1 MTPERKYA
9 ISKGAT
15 VLVTGANGFIGS
27 HVCNELLQLGFNV
40 RGTVRDVDQCAWLPK
55 TLESRKPKGEFMLA
69 SLPDMEK
76 NGAFDSLVE
85 GVSAVVHVASPV
97 SFSPNPESVIPSS
110 IAAAMKALKAANKS
124 PSVKRFVFTSS
135 SVAAVLPKPNKRGIE
150 VTADSWN
157 THSVEIAW
165 REAPYHPQRAW
176 HVYAASKVEAETAV
190 WGFHYE
196 NIRRRYDLVVNTG
209 QPVRPRDVVV
219 IRPFTN
225 DSSVLPGTNF
235 GKPLD
240 VVNQGHPSTSSF
252 VESLWDGTHLDRLA
266 SIPPQYFV
274 DVRDTARLHV
284 AAAVLPNVR
293 NERIFAW
300 AEPFNFDRI
309 LDILR
314 TQFPGKSFA
323 DNFHNYEEL
332 STAAELQSR
341 AVELLGQ
348 LGRDGFVP
356 LRQSVLLNVGDSS
369 VFGP

>member
-9 ISKGAT
+9 IHKGST

-40 RGTVRDVDQCAWLPK
+40 RGT
-55 TLESRKPKGEFMLA
+55 
-69 SLPDMEK
+69 LPDMEK

-85 GVSAVVHVASPV
+85 DVSAVIHVASPV

-110 IAAAMKALKAANKS
+110 IAVALNALKAANKS

-135 SVAAVLPKPNKRGIE
+135 SVAAALPKPNKGGIE
-150 VTADSWN
+150 VTSDSWN

-190 WGFHYE
+190 WRFHYE
-196 NIRRRYDLVVNTG
+196 NIRRRYDLVVNT
-209 QPVRPRDVVV
+209 
-219 IRPFTN
+219 
-225 DSSVLPGTNF
+225 VLPDTNF

-252 VESLWDGTHLDRLA
+252 VESLWNGTHFDRLA
-266 SIPPQYFV
+266 SIPPHYFV
-274 DVRDTARLHV
+274 DVQDNARLHV
-284 AAAVLPNVR
+284 AAAVLLNVQ

-300 AEPFNFDRI
+300 AEPFNFDII
-309 LDILR
+309 LDISR
-314 TQFPGKSFA
+314 AQCPGKKFA

-332 STAAELQSR
+332 STAVGPQSR
-341 AVELLGQ
+341 AAELLGQ

-356 LRQSVLLNVGDSS
+356 LKKSVLLNVGDSS

>member
-9 ISKGAT
+9 IPKGST

-85 GVSAVVHVASPV
+85 GVSAVVHVASPIL
-97 SFSPNPESVIPSS
+97 FSPNPENVIPSS
-110 IAAAMKALKAANKS
+110 IAVALNALKAANKS

-135 SVAAVLPKPNKRGIE
+135 SVAAALPKPNKRGIQ
-150 VTADSWN
+150 VTDDSWN

-190 WGFHYE
+190 WRFHYE
-196 NIRRRYDLVVNTG
+196 NIRRRYDLVVNT
-209 QPVRPRDVVV
+209 
-219 IRPFTN
+219 
-225 DSSVLPGTNF
+225 VLPGTNF

-252 VESLWDGTHLDRLA
+252 VESLWNGTHFDRLA

-274 DVRDTARLHV
+274 DVQDTARLHV
-284 AAAVLPNVR
+284 AAAVLPNVQ

-300 AEPFNFDRI
+300 AEPFNFDTI

-314 TQFPGKSFA
+314 TQFPGKKFA

-332 STAAELQSR
+332 STAVEPLSR
-341 AVELLGQ
+341 AAELLGQ

-356 LRQSVLLNVGDSS
+356 LKQSVLLNVGDPS
-369 VFGP
+369 VFGPQTVSERNHDCC